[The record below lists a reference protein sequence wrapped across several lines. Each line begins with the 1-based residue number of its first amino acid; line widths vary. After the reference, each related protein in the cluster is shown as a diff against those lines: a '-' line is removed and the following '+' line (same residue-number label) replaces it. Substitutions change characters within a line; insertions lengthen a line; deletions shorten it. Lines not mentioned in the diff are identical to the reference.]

1 MNRASPFLWI
11 AIVLFVLLPTAM
23 GRFLLDLAGGLIII
37 TFSLPI
43 LISGLGWIAWKV
55 IQSRSKQCE
64 VCGTSF
70 MGEQSKCPLCGGALI
85 DKKNEANSSEHQNNS
100 IPASAAT
107 IDIKAEE
114 SD

>member
-37 TFSLPI
+37 IVSLPI
-43 LISGLGWIAWKV
+43 LISGLGWIAWKI
-55 IQSRSKQCE
+55 IQSRSRQCE

-70 MGEQSKCPLCGGALI
+70 MGDQSKCPLCGGTLI
-85 DKKNEANSSEHQNNS
+85 EKNNGGKQSEYPNTS
-100 IPASAAT
+100 IPASSAT